1 MTYIMKNE
9 KTLSV
14 SESVETTVKSDLVRE
29 ARFLNRWLKRCNLTL
44 EKIEECEVLRK
55 EIKQLEK
62 ENEELKIKNSS
73 T

>member
-1 MTYIMKNE
+1 MIYVMKNE

-14 SESVETTVKSDLVRE
+14 SESVGETVKYTLVQE
-29 ARFLNRWLKRCNLTL
+29 VRFLNKWVKRCELTL
-44 EKIEECEVLRK
+44 EKIEECEDLRK